1 MRARVAGF
9 SSEEV
14 KEKVTELALKHHLVS
29 PYTSLVAVDKTPVRP
44 TEAQLSSKAIK
55 SERPAGH
62 QTPGIALAQTA
73 LGIEWRML
81 LGLTLVLLAGFFW
94 MTTGRS
100 KQVLQG

>member
-1 MRARVAGF
+1 MRARVTGF

-14 KEKVTELALKHHLVS
+14 KEKVTDLALKHHLVS

-55 SERPAGH
+55 PERPAGH

-81 LGLTLVLLAGFFW
+81 LGLVFVLLAGFFW
-94 MTTGRS
+94 VTS
-100 KQVLQG
+100 KNSRQAI